1 MMAFLKFAKNYAWV
15 GLILAVIAWFWLD
28 STSNARY
35 QLLKVEKE
43 KEIEALNEEKDNL
56 RQEMNQANVRIA
68 GFEAQIGVL
77 AIRINS
83 LTNEMSRVQREA
95 DARIAAVRDLTLNQ
109 VAIQTL
115 DQLDLVAPAIRATG
129 DDFLVFKPDAAKRN
143 LRQLL
148 AGTSALNRIEIA
160 LQKIADMEV
169 QSSLKDKI
177 IVNKDLVIDKKD
189 AEIVTI
195 TKQHVLALE
204 IKDAEIKAVKS
215 KARKRGAIATVV
227 GFIGGLLTKG
237 LFL

>member
-1 MMAFLKFAKNYAWV
+1 MIGLLKFVKQYAWV

-28 STSNARY
+28 STSSARY
-35 QLLKVEKE
+35 QLLKAENE
-43 KEIEALNEEKDNL
+43 KEIAGLEKDKESL
-56 RQEMNQANVRIA
+56 QQEMNQANVRIA

-77 AIRINS
+77 ALRINS
-83 LTNEMSRVQREA
+83 LTNEMNRVQREA
-95 DARIAAVRDLTLNQ
+95 EARIAAVKDLTLNQ
-109 VAIQTL
+109 VALQTL
-115 DQLDLVAPAIRATG
+115 DQLNLVTPAIRATG

-148 AGTSALNRIEIA
+148 AGTSALNRIETA
-160 LQKIADMEV
+160 LAVISKMES
-169 QSSLKDKI
+169 QSKLKDQI
-177 IVNKDLVIDKKD
+177 IVDKNLIIGKKD

-195 TKQHVLALE
+195 TKQHVLVLE

>member
-1 MMAFLKFAKNYAWV
+1 M
-15 GLILAVIAWFWLD
+15 
-28 STSNARY
+28 SNARY
-35 QLLKVEKE
+35 QLLKAENEK
-43 KEIEALNEEKDNL
+43 KISDLQEEKDSL
-56 RQEMNQANVRIA
+56 RQQMNQANVRIA

-83 LTNEMSRVQREA
+83 LTNEMNRVQREA
-95 DARIAAVRDLTLNQ
+95 DARIAAVQDLTLNQ
-109 VAIQTL
+109 VALQTL

-143 LRQLL
+143 LRQLI

-160 LQKIADMEV
+160 LETILQLERKSEI
-169 QSSLKDKI
+169 KDNI
-177 IVNKDLVIDKKD
+177 ITDKDLIIGKKD
-189 AEIVTI
+189 AEIGTI

-227 GFIGGLLTKG
+227 GFIGGLLAKG